1 MQCPKCGKEA
11 VGDVCAA
18 CGAFLTEETPRW
30 YAEGIAHL
38 AGEKQFT
45 IAQELLKE
53 GLQRYPTSSMLWFNA
68 GVLAEIRKN
77 AKDAAA
83 YYQKAY
89 TLKPTSEKYRQTLER
104 VLGRPVPRVAPPPQ
118 AAAPAPPPPAPI
130 TPPAE
135 TPAPAAAKV
144 AEESPFA
151 ALEAQLTELT
161 RELYDREGE
170 APAEP
175 PAPDAEPIFKM
186 DDWLAGA
193 AEGPS
198 GEQAEEPLDL
208 TPQEETAPP
217 AEPAEAP
224 DAEPLI
230 LAAPADVVS
239 TDDETLV
246 IPEEAEP
253 TATGPET
260 VVLPEPP
267 MSEPEEKPTHDETEL
282 TLEAVAPVP
291 GETAPASEEAEPSG
305 AAADD
310 GNAWLWSLAAEA
322 PVEPEE
328 IPAEP
333 EEIPTE
339 PEKVPVEPEKV
350 SAERDPET
358 PAEPEEV
365 PIEPAEPDQP
375 TDLMPIA
382 VIPDR
387 EGEAPAEPAEPEA
400 FAESDAFTEPEPS
413 AVPDELI
420 MDIEPMMMPATE
432 ETAPERATEEFL
444 EPVAVPDAVED
455 APAPRQSTGS
465 LKPSWSGWRIVG
477 RISGYLS
484 LVAGAAM
491 LAFLFT
497 GNGPLF
503 LVSLLV
509 FAVLVLLFFIGNAL
523 GEHDPTA
530 RRR

>member
-161 RELYDREGE
+161 RELYETGEGE

-208 TPQEETAPP
+208 TPQEETAPPAEGLILP

-282 TLEAVAPVP
+282 TLEAVAPVLE
-291 GETAPASEEAEPSG
+291 ETAPASEEAEPSG

-333 EEIPTE
+333 EE
-339 PEKVPVEPEKV
+339 
-350 SAERDPET
+350 
-358 PAEPEEV
+358 V

-387 EGEAPAEPAEPEA
+387 EGEAPAESEEPEVLTVLAAPAAPEEPEA
-400 FAESDAFTEPEPS
+400 FAESDAFTEPEPA

-432 ETAPERATEEFL
+432 ETAPERATGEFI

-455 APAPRQSTGS
+455 APAPRQSTGGV
-465 LKPSWSGWRIVG
+465 KASWSGWRIVG
-477 RISGYLS
+477 RISGCLS
-484 LVAGAAM
+484 LAAGAAM

-503 LVSLLV
+503 LVSLLA
-509 FAVLVLLFFIGNAL
+509 FAVLVMLFFIGNAL